1 MKNQKNNSH
10 GDNEADITNT
20 VSLSQFRGDKFTD
33 GTTVPSG
40 TAAIDMNLFRG
51 KVFEPTGDLIFHAN
65 FKVNDVYGSGT
76 YHICG
81 YDVDNGHVMPGW
93 GAVTNYITPNNSILR
108 QVTLHQSS
116 SSNNNGG
123 FNRGEIRVIVQTE
136 LSYTGKI
143 GVTLEPGTSTPHGV
157 GQHGTPQYQTAYIL
171 DGSPTT
177 TSIYKSHQ
185 NFRLNALSTFNFVSG
200 GSGASTYTYGSNS
213 GATLGAGGRNLDNN
227 DNIVIKV
234 YKSV

>member
-10 GDNEADITNT
+10 GNNEADITNN
-20 VSLSQFRGDKFTD
+20 VSLSQFRGDNFTD

-40 TAAIDMNLFRG
+40 TAAINMSLFRG

-65 FKVNDVYGSGT
+65 FKVDDVYASGT

-81 YDVDNGHVMPGW
+81 YDVYNGHASHGT
-93 GAVTNYITPNNSILR
+93 VTNIITPNNSILR
-108 QVTLHQSS
+108 LVALHQSS
-116 SSNNNGG
+116 SSDNNGG
-123 FNRGEIRVIVQTE
+123 FNRGEICVNVQTE

-143 GVTLEPGTSTPHGV
+143 GVTLQPGTSTPHGV

-177 TSIYKSHQ
+177 ASTYKSHQ
-185 NFRLNALSTFNFVSG
+185 NFRENNYSTFNFVSG
-200 GSGASTYTYGSNS
+200 GSGASTYTFGYNI
-213 GATLGAGGRNLDNN
+213 GATLDAGGRNLGNN